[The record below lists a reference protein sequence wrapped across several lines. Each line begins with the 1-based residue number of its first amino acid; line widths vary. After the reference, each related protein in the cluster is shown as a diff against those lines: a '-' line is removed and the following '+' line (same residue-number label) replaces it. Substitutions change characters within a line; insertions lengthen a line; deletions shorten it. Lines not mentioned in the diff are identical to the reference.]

1 MYLFRKTIKTEGSVC
16 KIILIKGLKESRIP
30 VLISIFQF
38 HLIILIL
45 EANISLNSTFK
56 MTGQND
62 KKVAIIGTLKEKSLL
77 KQKVFDNTLESFS
90 VVKDVLKSLSKE
102 INSSLGG
109 IDSRIRLEYTDRS
122 NFDAQLKVAGDI
134 LLFSMHSNIFQF
146 DREHPAWKTAYI
158 QKNKYNAYSGIINIY
173 NFLNDSFKYS
183 RLDDLGY
190 LIARIFINHEK
201 QYFVEGKRQ
210 MGMLFTN
217 YGNEEISKQSL
228 QMIIS
233 TAIQYALEFDLLV
246 PPYDA
251 VKIATVGQA
260 EAKIQHS
267 RVITGKRLGFQ
278 FNSDDVLVSNPQE
291 T

>member
-1 MYLFRKTIKTEGSVC
+1 M
-16 KIILIKGLKESRIP
+16 
-30 VLISIFQF
+30 
-38 HLIILIL
+38 
-45 EANISLNSTFK
+45 AD
-56 MTGQND
+56 QNE
-62 KKVAIIGTLKEKSLL
+62 KKLAIIATLKEKSLL
-77 KQKVFDNTLESFS
+77 KQKVFDNTLEAFCN
-90 VVKDVLKSLSKE
+90 VKDVLKNLSKE
-102 INSSLGG
+102 INSNLIG
-109 IDSRIRLEYTDRS
+109 IDPRIKLEYTDRS
-122 NFDAQLKVAGDI
+122 NFDAQIKVAGDI

-158 QKNKYNAYSGIINIY
+158 QKNRYNAYSGVINIY
-173 NFLNDSFKYS
+173 NYLADSFRYS

-217 YGNEEISKQSL
+217 YGSEEISSQSL

-233 TAIQYALEFDLLV
+233 SAIQYALEFDLLV
-246 PPYDA
+246 PPYDT

-278 FNSDDVLVSNPQE
+278 FNSDDVLISNPQE
-291 T
+291 I

>member
-1 MYLFRKTIKTEGSVC
+1 MPVPNEKKQTI
-16 KIILIKGLKESRIP
+16 
-30 VLISIFQF
+30 IS
-38 HLIILIL
+38 
-45 EANISLNSTFK
+45 
-56 MTGQND
+56 
-62 KKVAIIGTLKEKSLL
+62 TLKEKSVL
-77 KQKVFDNTLESFS
+77 KEKVYDNTLNSFLI
-90 VVKDVLKSLSKE
+90 VKDILKNLSKE
-102 INSSLGG
+102 VNNNLAG
-109 IDSRIRLEYTDRS
+109 IDPRIKLEYTDRS
-122 NFDAQLKVAGDI
+122 TFDAQMKVAGDV
-134 LLFSMHSNIFQF
+134 LFFSMHSNIFQF

-173 NFLNDSFKYS
+173 NFLFDSFKYS
-183 RLDDLGY
+183 RFDDLGY
-190 LIARIFINHEK
+190 LIARIFINHEN

-217 YGNEEISKQSL
+217 YGNEEISRESL
-228 QMIIS
+228 QVIIE

-246 PPYDA
+246 PPYDT

-278 FNSDDVLVSNPQE
+278 FNSDDVLERNDHE

>member
-1 MYLFRKTIKTEGSVC
+1 MSD
-16 KIILIKGLKESRIP
+16 
-30 VLISIFQF
+30 
-38 HLIILIL
+38 
-45 EANISLNSTFK
+45 
-56 MTGQND
+56 QNE
-62 KKVAIIGTLKEKSLL
+62 KKLSIIGTLKEKSIL
-77 KQKVFDNTLESFS
+77 KQKVYDNTLESFAI
-90 VVKDVLKSLSKE
+90 VKDVLKSLSKE
-102 INSSLGG
+102 INLSLVGL
-109 IDSRIRLEYTDRS
+109 DSRIRLEYTDRS
-122 NFDAQLKVAGDI
+122 NFDAQLKIAGDI

-158 QKNKYNAYSGIINIY
+158 QKNRYNAYSGIIHIY
-173 NFLNDSFKYS
+173 NFLADSFRYS

-190 LIARIFINHEK
+190 LIGRIFINHEK

-217 YGNEEISKQSL
+217 YGNEEISYQSL
-228 QMIIS
+228 QLIIS
-233 TAIQYALEFDLLV
+233 AAIQYALEFDLLV
-246 PPYDA
+246 PPYDT

-278 FNSDDVLVSNPQE
+278 FNSDDVLIGNPYD

>member
-1 MYLFRKTIKTEGSVC
+1 M
-16 KIILIKGLKESRIP
+16 
-30 VLISIFQF
+30 
-38 HLIILIL
+38 
-45 EANISLNSTFK
+45 ADLNE
-56 MTGQND
+56 
-62 KKVAIIGTLKEKSLL
+62 KKNAIIGALKEKALL
-77 KQKVFDNTLESFS
+77 KQKVADNTLESFYDI
-90 VVKDVLKSLSKE
+90 KEVLKNLSEELNTSLSD
-102 INSSLGG
+102 
-109 IDSRIRLEYTDRS
+109 IDSRIMLEYTDRS
-122 NFDAQLKVAGDI
+122 NFDAQLRVAGDI

-146 DREHPAWKTAYI
+146 DREHPAWKTPYI
-158 QKNKYNAYSGIINIY
+158 QKNKFNAYSGIINIY
-173 NFLNDSFKYS
+173 NFLADSFRYS

-217 YGNEEISKQSL
+217 YGNEEISKESL
-228 QMIIS
+228 KLIIS
-233 TAIQYALEFDLLV
+233 TAIQYSLEFDLLV
-246 PPYDA
+246 PPYDT

-278 FNSDDVLVSNPQE
+278 FNSDDVLNNNSND

>member
-1 MYLFRKTIKTEGSVC
+1 MSNLNEKKQTIIT
-16 KIILIKGLKESRIP
+16 
-30 VLISIFQF
+30 
-38 HLIILIL
+38 
-45 EANISLNSTFK
+45 
-56 MTGQND
+56 
-62 KKVAIIGTLKEKSLL
+62 TLKEKSVL
-77 KQKVFDNTLESFS
+77 KQKVYDNTFEAFGI
-90 VVKDVLKSLSKE
+90 VKEILKSFAKE
-102 INSSLGG
+102 TNTSLGN
-109 IDSRIRLEYTDRS
+109 IDPRIKLEYTDRS

-134 LLFSMHSNIFQF
+134 LFFSMHSNIFQF

-173 NFLNDSFKYS
+173 NFLFDSFRYS
-183 RLDDLGY
+183 RQDDLGY
-190 LIARIFINHEK
+190 LIARIFINHEY
-201 QYFVEGKRQ
+201 QYLVEGKRQ

-217 YGNEEISKQSL
+217 YGNEAISKQAL
-228 QMIIS
+228 QIIIS

-246 PPYDA
+246 PPYDT

-278 FNSDDVLVSNPQE
+278 FNSDDVLQKNSHV

>member
-1 MYLFRKTIKTEGSVC
+1 MSDN
-16 KIILIKGLKESRIP
+16 
-30 VLISIFQF
+30 Q
-38 HLIILIL
+38 
-45 EANISLNSTFK
+45 
-56 MTGQND
+56 D
-62 KKVAIIGTLKEKSLL
+62 KKLEIIGTLKEKSLL
-77 KQKVFDNTLESFS
+77 KQKVYDNTFESFCI
-90 VVKDVLKSLSKE
+90 VKEVLKGLAKE
-102 INSSLGG
+102 INGSLGG
-109 IDSRIRLEYTDRS
+109 TDPRIRLEYTDRS
-122 NFDAQLKVAGDI
+122 NFDAQIKVAADI

-173 NFLNDSFKYS
+173 NFLADSFRYS
-183 RLDDLGY
+183 RMDDLGY

-217 YGNEEISKQSL
+217 YGNEEITKQSL
-228 QMIIS
+228 QLIIS
-233 TAIQYALEFDLLV
+233 TAIQYSLEFDLLV
-246 PPYDA
+246 PPYDT

-267 RVITGKRLGFQ
+267 RVTTGKRLGFQ
-278 FNSDDVLVSNPQE
+278 FNSDDVLISENQK